1 MTGMSE
7 KTQAP
12 LENTIV
18 PLLQE
23 LIRNRC
29 VNDGTPESG
38 QEIRSARTLQDFF
51 SSFDIDSEILES
63 SPGRA
68 SLVARLPGSEPGQP
82 ALGYLS
88 HLDVVPANDEDWTA
102 NPYGGEVRGGY
113 VWGRGAIDM
122 LSTTATQA
130 AAFAELARSR
140 DRLPGD
146 LVFVAAADEEA
157 SGRLGTRWLVENHW
171 DKVKADYLV
180 TELGGF
186 FATAAEGGT
195 GIAVTVGE
203 KGIAWTRLKA
213 LGVAGHGSLPW
224 RSENAATK
232 IGRAVARLS
241 EYAPRL
247 SFSREYEAMVNGSF
261 LPRGLKA
268 ALLSPSRCDR
278 ALDKLRRIDE
288 GSARFFHAA
297 SRLTISPNV
306 VAVGSK
312 INIVP
317 DRGTAELDIRI
328 LPGQTVEYV
337 ISEIKRTLGDLA
349 RDIQIEIIEYYPS
362 ASSPVDTPLYEA
374 TSEIMGTVH
383 PLGRPVPYFIGGVTD
398 GRFYRKMGTVVYG
411 FMLANDD
418 LTLTEYASLVHGK
431 DERVSLKTVELSYHY
446 FATLPEIFYN
456 KIRLEQ

>member
-1 MTGMSE
+1 MIE
-7 KTQAP
+7 KTSSPAL
-12 LENTIV
+12 LEGTIV

-29 VNDGTPESG
+29 VNDGTAESG
-38 QEIRSARTLQDFF
+38 GEIRSARTLQKFF
-51 SSFDIDSEILES
+51 SSYGIESEILES
-63 SPGRA
+63 APGRA
-68 SLVARLPGSEPGQP
+68 SIIARLPGGEPGQP
-82 ALGYLS
+82 SLGYLN

-113 VWGRGAIDM
+113 VWGRGALDM

-130 AAFAELARSR
+130 VAFAELARSKA
-140 DRLPGD
+140 RLPGD

-157 SGRLGTRWLVENHW
+157 SGRLGARWLVENHW
-171 DKVKADYLV
+171 DKVKSDYIV

-186 FATAAEGGT
+186 FSTGGEGGT

-203 KGIAWTRLKA
+203 KGIAWTKLKA
-213 LGVAGHGSLPW
+213 RGVAGHGSLPW
-224 RSENAATK
+224 HSENAAAT

-241 EYAPRL
+241 DYAPRL
-247 SFSREYEAMVNGSF
+247 VFSREYEAMVAGSF

-268 ALLSPSRCDR
+268 ALLSSSRCDR
-278 ALDKLRRIDE
+278 ALEKLRRSDE
-288 GSARFFHAA
+288 GAAKFFHAA
-297 SRLTISPNV
+297 SRLTVSPNV

-337 ISEIKRTLGDLA
+337 ISEIKRTLGDLG
-349 RDIQIEIIEYYPS
+349 RDIQIEIIEYFPS

-374 TSEIMGTVH
+374 TSEIVGAVH
-383 PLGRPVPYFIGGVTD
+383 PLARPVPFFIGGVTD
-398 GRFYRKMGTVVYG
+398 GRFFRKMGTVVYG

-431 DERVSLKTVELSYHY
+431 DERVSVKTIELSYHY
-446 FATLPEIFYN
+446 FSRLPEIFFD
-456 KIRLEQ
+456 KVRLEQ